1 MKNNFH
7 DRHDR
12 IDYLKACE
20 VARRIVQD
28 PSLIADA
35 RDFLETWML
44 TDPQQR
50 AHALTWRVL
59 LQRPPRR
66 NRCGPGR
73 GHPARPGA
81 ARNPPGI
88 RQGSLLTRG
97 RCVAGG
103 RGCCG
108 VLTSIT
114 SCVPPQ

>member
-1 MKNNFH
+1 MKTNFH

-50 AHALTWRVL
+50 AHALTWRAL
-59 LQRPPRR
+59 LQRLPAEIAAALVEDTPRGQALR
-66 NRCGPGR
+66 ET
-73 GHPARPGA
+73 RPVFGKGLSSREVVALLEA
-81 ARNPPGI
+81 ADAAA
-88 RQGSLLTRG
+88 S
-97 RCVAGG
+97 
-103 RGCCG
+103 
-108 VLTSIT
+108 
-114 SCVPPQ
+114 